1 MNKLDL
7 LKFFSQYEGE
17 VSEGDFTVTE
27 LIEATSPE
35 DKKQTKK
42 EFEDE
47 YFSYYDDVKD
57 RVRGHEDW

>member
-17 VSEGDFTVTE
+17 VSEGDFSVSE
-27 LIEATSPE
+27 LIDATSTNKE
-35 DKKQTKK
+35 QTKK

>member
-1 MNKLDL
+1 MSKLDL

-17 VSEGDFTVTE
+17 VSVADFTVAELTE
-27 LIEATSPE
+27 QIGGEREKT
-35 DKKQTKK
+35 QK
-42 EFEDE
+42 EVEDE

>member
-1 MNKLDL
+1 MSKLDL

-17 VSEGDFTVTE
+17 VSEGDFTVSELTE
-27 LIEATSPE
+27 FVGE
-35 DKKQTKK
+35 DREKTQK
-42 EFEDE
+42 EITEE

>member
-1 MNKLDL
+1 MSKLDL

-17 VSEGDFTVTE
+17 VSEGDFSVAE
-27 LIEATSPE
+27 LREIVGEEREKT
-35 DKKQTKK
+35 QK
-42 EFEDE
+42 EIADE

>member
-17 VSEGDFTVTE
+17 VSEGDFSVSE
-27 LIEATSPE
+27 LIEATSTNQE
-35 DKKQTKK
+35 QTKK

>member
-17 VSEGDFTVTE
+17 VSEGDFSVSE
-27 LIEATSPE
+27 LIEATSTNKE
-35 DKKQTKK
+35 QTKK

>member
-17 VSEGDFTVTE
+17 VSEGDFSVSE
-27 LIEATSPE
+27 LLDATSTNKE
-35 DKKQTKK
+35 QTKK

>member
-17 VSEGDFTVTE
+17 VSEGDFSVSE
-27 LIEATSPE
+27 LIEATSTNQA
-35 DKKQTKK
+35 QTKK

>member
-7 LKFFSQYEGE
+7 LKFFSEYEGE
-17 VSEGDFTVTE
+17 VNEGDFTVDE
-27 LIEATSPE
+27 LLVATST
-35 DKKQTKK
+35 DKEQTKK
-42 EFEDE
+42 EFEEE

>member
-17 VSEGDFTVTE
+17 VSEGDFTVSE
-27 LIEATSPE
+27 LLDATSTSKE
-35 DKKQTKK
+35 QTKK
-42 EFEDE
+42 EFEDD